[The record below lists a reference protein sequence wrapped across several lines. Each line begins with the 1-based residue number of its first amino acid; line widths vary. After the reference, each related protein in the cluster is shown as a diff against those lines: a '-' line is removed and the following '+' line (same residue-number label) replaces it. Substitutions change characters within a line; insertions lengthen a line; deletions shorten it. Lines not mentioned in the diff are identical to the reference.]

1 MNKHPKILLI
11 IPAYNEEKSI
21 LATCKFV
28 SEHSQKYD
36 YIVINDGSTDRT
48 EAILDEG
55 HIPHIELIENLGIGG
70 AVQTGYKYAEINNY
84 DIAIQF
90 DGDGQHDISSVEAL
104 IAPIL
109 DGSANMVVGS
119 RFVNKNQSSFRSSAL
134 RRVGIKTISN
144 VIKLKTRRRIFDTTS
159 GFRAVDHQLISF
171 FAKEYSI
178 EYPEPISVASA
189 LLAGYR
195 VSEVPAKM
203 NPRENGK
210 SSISK
215 LSSIYYMINVV
226 LQILTLRRKNG

>member
-1 MNKHPKILLI
+1 MLKSPKVLLV
-11 IPAYNEEKSI
+11 IPAYNEEKNI
-21 LATCKFV
+21 LATCEFV
-28 SEHSQKYD
+28 SHNSQKYD

-48 EAILDEG
+48 EAILDEN

-70 AVQTGYKYAEINNY
+70 AVQTGYKFAEINNY

-90 DGDGQHDISSVEAL
+90 DGDGQHDIASIESL

-109 DGSANMVVGS
+109 DGSANMVIGS
-119 RFVNKNQSSFRSSAL
+119 RFVNKSLNNFRSSAM
-134 RRVGIKTISN
+134 RRIGIKTISD

-159 GFRAVDHQLISF
+159 GFRAIDRQLISL
-171 FAKEYSI
+171 FAKEYSS
-178 EYPEPISVASA
+178 EYPEPISIVSA
-189 LLAGYR
+189 LYAGYKI
-195 VSEVPAKM
+195 SEVPAKM

-215 LSSIYYMINVV
+215 FKSIYYMINVV